1 MSGPRFTVTVTRA
14 RVLFPVGEGSGTWNT
29 WASGAPSACMIGS
42 QLSGVLKVM
51 APPAMLTSAECTT
64 PTSRVATSAIAR
76 VGLRRKF
83 MRAPVQW
90 GQGRNDAWAG
100 PATPGQYRGIGGH
113 GRPRPGPAPR
123 CRCRSEEHTSELQS
137 PLKLVCRL
145 LLEK

>member
-1 MSGPRFTVTVTRA
+1 
-14 RVLFPVGEGSGTWNT
+14 
-29 WASGAPSACMIGS
+29 MIGS
-42 QLSGVLKVM
+42 QLSGVSKVM

-100 PATPGQYRGIGGH
+100 PATPGQYRGTGGH

-123 CRCRSEEHTSELQS
+123 CRHSILSLVIAGLILAGT
-137 PLKLVCRL
+137 LKLLRDTLHVL
-145 LLEK
+145 ME